1 MTLHKGRH
9 NGPNTGQ
16 RLGLLGLMLAS
27 GFAGLGYQLVW
38 TQQMGLWLGHESAA
52 VLAVVAAFFGG
63 LALGGLALG
72 QRIER
77 SPQPWRWYVACEA
90 VIGLWAL
97 LLTLALHPIGDML
110 LHWIGPDPSATRQ
123 WALAFGGVFVCLLP
137 ATVAMGATLPA
148 MERARSH
155 ALGGPRELAG
165 LYAANTLGAVL
176 GVLSAAFVLLP
187 ALGLR
192 QTVLLCA
199 GLNLAC
205 AVGGALALGRHSA
218 SGAKQASVMTGPP
231 PMGFAAPRE
240 GLWRLACTGLLGIAY
255 EVLVVRVISQA
266 AEDTVYTFALLLAV
280 YLVGTALGAAA
291 WQRWRGSPMGQ
302 GGGADAAL
310 VRDRLLVAMGAA
322 VLLGIAGLYAAPAL
336 VDGGRSLGQGMTV
349 ALAAEALA
357 ALVAFGMPTLLM
369 GALFSHQLEMALAQ
383 GQDAGRAMG
392 INALG
397 AAAAAPLF
405 GVWLT
410 PGLGAKLACLLVA
423 AAYMLLVSPAR
434 WRRAWVLGPLLAL
447 GATAL
452 LAPPLAFVDLPD
464 GGRVLSYDEGVM
476 AAVSVVQDAQGV
488 ARLRI
493 NNRQQEGSSGTLF
506 VDGRQGLLPLM
517 WHPHPQRALFLGLGT
532 GVTSSTVAEDA
543 RMRVDVAE
551 LLPEVIDASHHFWSV
566 FDRDGPSPRLH
577 VHAADARRHVRVD
590 TGLYDLVVADN
601 FHPARS
607 GSGALYTVD
616 HFQAVRER
624 LAPGGLFC
632 QWLPLHQ
639 LDLPTLRSI
648 VRSYQAVYPHAIA
661 ILASQSLETPVIG
674 LMSRRDGE
682 PWDAADLMASPAALR
697 MPMSPQAFGLGDGLA
712 VLGAVVAGPQALRA
726 WSATAPLNTDDQPV
740 VSHLAPRATYAPQ
753 EPPAQRLL
761 TLLDAWSA
769 QPRELLSPA
778 SSAQW
783 GARAQAYWQARNQ
796 YLKVGLHVQPAAD
809 VQAMLA
815 QVREPL
821 LAVLRISPD
830 FRPAYEPLVGMA
842 SAWAASDAP
851 AARALL
857 SELARLQ
864 PAWPEA
870 RLAAEAIGVTP

>member
-1 MTLHKGRH
+1 MSL
-9 NGPNTGQ
+9 

-38 TQQMGLWLGHESAA
+38 TQQMGLWLGHETAA

-63 LALGGLALG
+63 LALGGLVLG

-77 SPQPWRWYVACEA
+77 SLQPWRWYVACEA

-97 LLTLALHPIGDML
+97 LLGVALHPVGDAL
-110 LHWIGPDPSATRQ
+110 LNWIGPDPSALRQ
-123 WALAFGGVFVCLLP
+123 WVLAFGGVLACLLP

-148 MERARSH
+148 MERAR
-155 ALGGPRELAG
+155 AQAVGGPREVAG

-176 GVLSAAFVLLP
+176 GVLAAAFWLLP
-187 ALGLR
+187 ALGLG
-192 QTVLLCA
+192 QTERVCA

-205 AVGGALALGRHSA
+205 AAGGAWLLGRRSA
-218 SGAKQASVMTGPP
+218 HVAVPPSAGATSPP
-231 PMGFAAPRE
+231 SSTMRVQRHPE
-240 GLWRLACTGLLGIAY
+240 GRWRLACTGLLGIAY
-255 EVLVVRVISQA
+255 EVLVVRVISQV

-280 YLVGTALGAAA
+280 YLVGTALGAAV
-291 WQRWRGSPMGQ
+291 WQRWRGAWTGQ
-302 GGGADAAL
+302 GCVADAAL
-310 VRDRLLVAMGAA
+310 VRDRLLVALGVA
-322 VLLGIAGLYAAPAL
+322 VLLGMAGLYAAPAL
-336 VDGGRSLGQGMTV
+336 VDGGRGPGQGMTA

-357 ALVAFGMPTLLM
+357 ALAAFGLPTVVM

-383 GQDAGRAMG
+383 GQDAGRAVG
-392 INALG
+392 VNALG
-397 AAAAAPLF
+397 AAVAAPLF

-423 AAYMLLVSPAR
+423 AAYLLLVSPAR
-434 WRRAWVLGPLLAL
+434 WRRPWVLGPLLAL

-452 LAPPLAFVDLPD
+452 LAPPLVFVDLPE
-464 GGRVLSYDEGVM
+464 GGHVLSYDEGVM

-532 GVTSSTVAEDA
+532 GVTASTVAEDA
-543 RMRVDVAE
+543 RMQVDVAE
-551 LLPEVIDASHHFWSV
+551 LLPEVIGASHHFWSV
-566 FDRDGPSPRLH
+566 FDREGPSPRLH
-577 VHAADARRHVRVD
+577 VHAADARRQVRVG
-590 TGLYDLVVADN
+590 TRLYDLIVADN

-607 GSGALYTVD
+607 GSGALYTVE

-648 VRSYQAVYPHAIA
+648 VRSYLAVYPHAIA

-697 MPMSPQAFGLGDGLA
+697 LPMSPQAFGLGEGLA
-712 VLGAVVAGPQALRA
+712 VLGAVVAGPQALQA
-726 WSATAPLNTDDQPV
+726 WSASAPLNTDDHPV
-740 VSHLAPRATYAPQ
+740 VSHMAPRATYAPQ
-753 EPPAQRLL
+753 ERPAERLL
-761 TLLDAWSA
+761 ALLEAWSA
-769 QPRELLSPA
+769 QPQELLTPD
-778 SSAQW
+778 AQAAW
-783 GARAQAYWQARNQ
+783 GERAQAYWHARNA
-796 YLKVGLHVQPAAD
+796 YLKVGLSVMPTAD

-821 LAVLRISPD
+821 LAVLRLSPD

-842 SAWAASDAP
+842 SAWATTDAP

-857 SELARLQ
+857 SELTRLQ

-870 RLAAEAIGVTP
+870 RLAAEAMGAAP

>member
-1 MTLHKGRH
+1 MNVGRR
-9 NGPNTGQ
+9 Q
-16 RLGLLGLMLAS
+16 WALMGLMLAS

-63 LALGGLALG
+63 LALGGVLLG
-72 QRIER
+72 RRIER
-77 SPQPWRWYVACEA
+77 STRPWRWYVACEA

-97 LLTLALHPIGDML
+97 LLTAVLHPVGELL
-110 LHWIGPDPSATRQ
+110 LHWIGPDPTALRQ

-137 ATVAMGATLPA
+137 ATLAMGATLPA
-148 MERARSH
+148 MERARSC
-155 ALGGPRELAG
+155 ATGGPRELAG
-165 LYAANTLGAVL
+165 LYAANTLGAML
-176 GVLSAAFVLLP
+176 GVLASAFVLLP
-187 ALGLR
+187 ELGLR
-192 QTVLLCA
+192 QTALLCA

-205 AVGGALALGRHSA
+205 AAGGAWVLGRGVAAGSPGSPA
-218 SGAKQASVMTGPP
+218 LAEAAAGVTGE
-231 PMGFAAPRE
+231 ARE

-255 EVLVVRVISQA
+255 EVMVVRVISQV
-266 AEDTVYTFALLLAV
+266 AEDTVYTFALMLAV
-280 YLVGTALGAAA
+280 YLVGTASGAAA
-291 WQRWRGSPMGQ
+291 WQRWRHLVQ
-302 GGGADAAL
+302 GPGVGADLA
-310 VRDRLLVAMGAA
+310 RDRLLVALGVA
-322 VLLGIAGLYAAPAL
+322 VLLGTAGLYTAPAL
-336 VDGGRSLGQGMTV
+336 IDGGRGMGRGMGL
-349 ALAAEALA
+349 ALLAEALA
-357 ALVAFGMPTLLM
+357 ALVAFGLPTLLM
-369 GALFSHQLEMALAQ
+369 GALFSQQLEMALAQ
-383 GQDAGRAMG
+383 GQDAGRAVG
-392 INALG
+392 VNALG
-397 AAAAAPLF
+397 AAVAAPLF

-410 PGLGAKLACLLVA
+410 PGVGAKMACLVVSA
-423 AAYMLLVSPAR
+423 GYVLLVSPAR
-434 WRRAWVLGPLLAL
+434 WRRPWVLGPLLAM
-447 GATAL
+447 AITAA
-452 LAPPLAFVDLPD
+452 LAPPLVFVDLPE

-476 AAVSVVQDAQGV
+476 AAVSVVQDEQGV

-517 WHPHPQRALFLGLGT
+517 WHPQPQRALFLGLGT

-543 RMRVDVAE
+543 RMQVDVAE
-551 LLPEVIDASHHFWSV
+551 LLPEVITASRHFWSV
-566 FDRDGPSPRLH
+566 FDRDQPAARLH

-607 GSGALYTVD
+607 GSGALYTVE

-648 VRSYQAVYPHAIA
+648 VRAYLAVYPHGIA
-661 ILASQSLETPVIG
+661 ILASQSLDTPVIG

-682 PWDAADLMASPAALR
+682 PWRAEDLMAAPAALR
-697 MPMSPQAFGLGDGLA
+697 MPLPPQAFGLGDGMA
-712 VLGAVVAGPQALRA
+712 VLGAVVAGPRSLQA
-726 WSATAPLNTDDQPV
+726 WSASAPVNTDDHPV

-753 EPPAQRLL
+753 ERPAERLL

-769 QPRELLSPA
+769 RPQELLTPESQA
-778 SSAQW
+778 AW
-783 GARAQAYWQARNQ
+783 GARATAYWRARNA
-796 YLKVGLHVQPAAD
+796 YLQVGLHVRPSSD
-809 VQAMLA
+809 VRAMLA
-815 QVREPL
+815 QVQGPL
-821 LAVLRISPD
+821 LAVLRLSPD

-842 SAWAASDAP
+842 SALAATDAP

-857 SELARLQ
+857 GELVRLQ

-870 RLAAEAIGVTP
+870 RQATEAIGAKP